1 MTNEPMTEQELRE
14 IEGLAAAATDGEW
27 RAVDKGNTVPS
38 HAVMYYGIGVKPV
51 NIASGISPSTG
62 NAAFIAVSR
71 LAVPQMA
78 AEIRRAWD
86 ENEKTM
92 GELRRARKFGD
103 DLAHLMSAA
112 IRQREKAKDEL
123 RKQISHT
130 IRARRLRDA
139 LTVENKRLRALLHKI
154 YNVADEER
162 FLEVTAVIDA
172 ENGGTHE

>member
-1 MTNEPMTEQELRE
+1 MNEDRMTPEALAE
-14 IEGLAAAATDGEW
+14 IEGLAEYAIEDPDDMD
-27 RAVDKGNTVPS
+27 RL
-38 HAVMYYGIGVKPV
+38 
-51 NIASGISPSTG
+51 ASE
-62 NAAFIAVSR
+62 
-71 LAVPQMA
+71 AVPQMA
-78 AEIRRAWD
+78 VEIRRAWE
-86 ENEKTM
+86 ENEKTLD
-92 GELRRARKFGD
+92 ELRRARKFGD
-103 DLAHLMSAA
+103 DLAHLMSNA

-162 FLEVTAVIDA
+162 FLEVTALIDA